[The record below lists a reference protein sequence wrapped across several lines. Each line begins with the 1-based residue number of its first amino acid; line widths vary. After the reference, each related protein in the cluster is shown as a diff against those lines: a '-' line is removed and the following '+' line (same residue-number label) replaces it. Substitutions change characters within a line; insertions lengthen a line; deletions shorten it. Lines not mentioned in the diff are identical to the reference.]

1 MQAGVVLDERFTVR
15 RPLDGKSGVDR
26 YLGELNLLGRTVEIR
41 VLAATGGQESLRF
54 EREARVIATL
64 QRLQHPA
71 FVRFYHSGVI
81 ERTGAPYMVVEHL
94 SGTTLKE
101 HLAQRGPFEVAE
113 AIRLLMPCVD
123 ALGEAHAKGI
133 VHRNLKPSSLLVV
146 RESSGDPMLRIR
158 DFGLAYYGEDAL
170 GRLTETGL
178 VYGTPAFLPPEYCRH
193 SHVSP
198 AGDVYQLGLVL
209 VEMVS
214 GVPAVEAGRPGDQ
227 ARAHLE
233 GRLRIPDMLRAP
245 PVGDIVRKA
254 LHRRHEQRYANAT
267 ELLEALDGLLT
278 RLRRPSAPAPPPTIE
293 ADLEATLDGY
303 RLQDELGRGAYGVVF
318 GAKDVRTGHE
328 TAVKVLIPQPDAD
341 LRAHLRERFL
351 QEARAASAVEH
362 ECVVAILGIGVTRL
376 CGRPYMVMERLRGES
391 LGDRLRSSGPMEAQ
405 VALPLFCRCLEG
417 LGEAHRQ
424 DIVHKDLKPDN
435 LFLTQSESGRSVM
448 KIVDFGIA
456 RVGMLALTYT
466 NQLACTP
473 AYMAPEYWRKGSQPG
488 KGVTPAFDVY
498 QMGLVL
504 VETLTG
510 RTVVPGRTPEEQ
522 FRKHLAGQL
531 DVPEWIWTSPLAAVV
546 RHALH
551 SDPGDR
557 YPDGAIFGVELAAVD
572 PARVGQAQAAARQ

>member
-1 MQAGVVLDERFTVR
+1 
-15 RPLDGKSGVDR
+15 
-26 YLGELNLLGRTVEIR
+26 
-41 VLAATGGQESLRF
+41 
-54 EREARVIATL
+54 
-64 QRLQHPA
+64 
-71 FVRFYHSGVI
+71 
-81 ERTGAPYMVVEHL
+81 
-94 SGTTLKE
+94 
-101 HLAQRGPFEVAE
+101 
-113 AIRLLMPCVD
+113 
-123 ALGEAHAKGI
+123 
-133 VHRNLKPSSLLVV
+133 
-146 RESSGDPMLRIR
+146 
-158 DFGLAYYGEDAL
+158 
-170 GRLTETGL
+170 
-178 VYGTPAFLPPEYCRH
+178 
-193 SHVSP
+193 
-198 AGDVYQLGLVL
+198 
-209 VEMVS
+209 
-214 GVPAVEAGRPGDQ
+214 
-227 ARAHLE
+227 
-233 GRLRIPDMLRAP
+233 
-245 PVGDIVRKA
+245 
-254 LHRRHEQRYANAT
+254 
-267 ELLEALDGLLT
+267 
-278 RLRRPSAPAPPPTIE
+278 
-293 ADLEATLDGY
+293 
-303 RLQDELGRGAYGVVF
+303 
-318 GAKDVRTGHE
+318 
-328 TAVKVLIPQPDAD
+328 
-341 LRAHLRERFL
+341 
-351 QEARAASAVEH
+351 
-362 ECVVAILGIGVTRL
+362 
-376 CGRPYMVMERLRGES
+376 
-391 LGDRLRSSGPMEAQ
+391 MEAQ

-417 LGEAHRQ
+417 LGEAPRQ